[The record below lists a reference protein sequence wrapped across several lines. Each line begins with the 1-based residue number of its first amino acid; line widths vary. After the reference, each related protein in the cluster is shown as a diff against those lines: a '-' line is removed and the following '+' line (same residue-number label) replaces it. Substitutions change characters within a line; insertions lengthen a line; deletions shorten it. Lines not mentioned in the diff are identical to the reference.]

1 MKDQKPANK
10 KEAGG
15 KPEFKGR
22 ISSIS
27 CTNDVA
33 EFRFEVENK
42 KGEGH
47 MFVEQAG
54 NGAMLDLI
62 AACLYGRQEG
72 DCPWMLWRVKSVSTR
87 S

>member
-33 EFRFEVENK
+33 EFRFEVENR
-42 KGEGH
+42 KGEGQ
-47 MFVEQAG
+47 MFVGQAG
-54 NGAMLDLI
+54 NGAVLDLI
-62 AACLYGRQEG
+62 AAAYMAGKKVTVRGCCGG
-72 DCPWMLWRVKSVSTR
+72 
-87 S
+87 